1 MKDPLVQKM
10 ADELKANIDN
20 VNALMRMLQENNV
33 EVRIEYQDKKG
44 DEPQR
49 LRLWRLTQHNDYLL

>member
-10 ADELKANIDN
+10 VDELKANLEN
-20 VNALMRMLQENNV
+20 VNTLMRMLQENNV

-49 LRLWRLTQHNDYLL
+49 LRLWRLVQHNDYL